1 EAEAPKPFEATAFSR
16 LFLGPTRPPPSSPS
30 AGGRSERRGE
40 SRRDRACRRSGA
52 SELRYVL
59 CLHQSCEALSHQKS
73 PISNENHYAAAE
85 MFDDQ
90 DLGFFTNFVG
100 VFVFVLITAYHYVM
114 ADPKFEGN

>member
-52 SELRYVL
+52 SE
-59 CLHQSCEALSHQKS
+59 
-73 PISNENHYAAAE
+73 

>member
-1 EAEAPKPFEATAFSR
+1 SWSHQIT
-16 LFLGPTRPPPSSPS
+16 PSSPS
-30 AGGRSERRGE
+30 AGGRSDAARAGE
-40 SRRDRACRRSGA
+40 IGGVQGRIGA
-52 SELRYVL
+52 S
-59 CLHQSCEALSHQKS
+59 K
-73 PISNENHYAAAE
+73 